1 MFVSKSRRHFDLIE
15 RLEVGIVRIF
25 SLLGFLIIV
34 VDTAV
39 THIYPYLKHL
49 LHVIFNP

>member
-1 MFVSKSRRHFDLIE
+1 VTKRRHTDSIE

-25 SLLGFLIIV
+25 SLVGFVIIV
-34 VDTAV
+34 TDAAV

-49 LHVIFNP
+49 WHVIFSP